1 MTADYIAFDKAF
13 APEYQLQVDVGQ
25 ATAPDG
31 VTRVRVDGAG
41 TFEAAQFRRAV
52 EPVPKERDQTKQQEQ
67 ESERVSGK
75 IAAEEAARLFE
86 QASLAPW
93 GQRFPQRPGIP
104 DEAIVEVRFQRA
116 QRQSG
121 TIKLWLRDA
130 EKDVALGP
138 MLKQL
143 RRHLD
148 DLSGGRIY
156 L

>member
-13 APEYQLQVDVGQ
+13 AAEYQLQVDVGQ

-41 TFEAAQFRRAV
+41 TFEAAQFRRAA
-52 EPVPKERDQTKQQEQ
+52 EPAPEREQTRKQEQ
-67 ESERVSGK
+67 DSERVSGK
-75 IAAEEAARLFE
+75 IAPDEAARLFE

-138 MLKQL
+138 MLTQL
-143 RRHLD
+143 RRHLN